1 MACHAN
7 QVSLASVSDN
17 VLDRSKEEIQ
27 KIRSV
32 LRFSIGALFDY
43 QYEELDFQ
51 HTRLADRYVLHL
63 LYQFHKKVCMFLFI
77 YLFHFIS

>member
-43 QYEELDFQ
+43 QYEESDFQ

-63 LYQFHKKVCMFLFI
+63 LYQFHKKVCMLFI
-77 YLFHFIS
+77 LLLLSLI